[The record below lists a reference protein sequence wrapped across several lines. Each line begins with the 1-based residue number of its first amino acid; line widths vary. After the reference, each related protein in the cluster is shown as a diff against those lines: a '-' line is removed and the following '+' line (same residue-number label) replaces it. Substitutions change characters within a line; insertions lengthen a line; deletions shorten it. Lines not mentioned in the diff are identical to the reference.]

1 MNTISRTILTA
12 SLLFLLA
19 SVAGAEYLGELTQ
32 KQAQER
38 IAAGTITIIDVRSA
52 GEYSKGHVPGAISI
66 PHDKISNQLEQIKHL
81 KDQPVLLYCR
91 SGRRAD
97 MAETTLSELGFS
109 QLYHLQ
115 GDMMEWDKNQLPVE
129 K

>member
-1 MNTISRTILTA
+1 MNTMLSKILTA
-12 SLLFLLA
+12 GLFFLLA
-19 SVAGAEYLGELTQ
+19 SVAGAEYQGELTQ

-38 IAAGTITIIDVRSA
+38 MTAGTITTIDVRSA
-52 GEYSKGHVPGAISI
+52 GEYSNGHVPGAINI

-81 KDQPVLLYCR
+81 KEKPVLLYCR

>member
-1 MNTISRTILTA
+1 MNTMLSKILTA
-12 SLLFLLA
+12 GLFFLLA
-19 SVAGAEYLGELTQ
+19 SVAGAEYQGELTQ
-32 KQAQER
+32 KQEQER
-38 IAAGTITIIDVRSA
+38 MTAGTITTIDVRSA
-52 GEYSKGHVPGAISI
+52 GEYSKGHVPGAINI

-81 KDQPVLLYCR
+81 KDKPVLLYCR

>member
-1 MNTISRTILTA
+1 MNTMLSKILTA
-12 SLLFLLA
+12 GLFFLLA
-19 SVAGAEYLGELTQ
+19 SVAGAEYQGELTQ

-38 IAAGTITIIDVRSA
+38 MTAGTITTIDVRSA
-52 GEYSKGHVPGAISI
+52 GEYSNGHVPGAINI

-81 KDQPVLLYCR
+81 KDKPVLLYCR

>member
-1 MNTISRTILTA
+1 MNTMLSKILTA
-12 SLLFLLA
+12 GLFFLLA
-19 SVAGAEYLGELTQ
+19 SVAGAEYQGELTQ

-38 IAAGTITIIDVRSA
+38 MTAGTITTIDVRSA
-52 GEYSKGHVPGAISI
+52 GEYSKGHVPGAINI
-66 PHDKISNQLEQIKHL
+66 PHDNISNQLEQIKHL
-81 KDQPVLLYCR
+81 KDKPVLLYCR

>member
-1 MNTISRTILTA
+1 MNTMLSKIITA
-12 SLLFLLA
+12 GLFFLLA
-19 SVAGAEYLGELTQ
+19 SVAGAEYQGELTQ

-38 IAAGTITIIDVRSA
+38 MTAGTITTIDVRSA
-52 GEYSKGHVPGAISI
+52 GEYSKGHVPGAINI
-66 PHDKISNQLEQIKHL
+66 PHDNISNQLEQIKHL
-81 KDQPVLLYCR
+81 KDKPVLLYCR